1 MKRFILDILR
11 FFGIVL
17 LCFLSLELPIQLN
30 YEHQIAAS
38 ADWQCLK
45 GINADILIV
54 GNSRVESGFD
64 PVLIEK
70 ETGLSCFV
78 LAQTGWQSALLRRKL
93 ERYLE
98 ENTAPS
104 FVVVQA
110 DPIHLASRSDWYAK
124 SNFLKYL
131 FLDREGLF
139 ETMSVYQGF
148 HWYEFFIPFVRYQG
162 VPGRYIRDAFNL
174 PMELDKTKGYKAN
187 KGVFRNEPVP
197 VDGMGLDYDK
207 IQFLSEFF
215 EQAPLADGIAVFP
228 LVSRHLYPKI
238 NDIPALT
245 QFCQEKGIAF
255 LNCNN
260 DIKNKPDS
268 IFSNHT
274 HANYLGAKLQTE
286 LLISSINAL
295 QLP

>member
-1 MKRFILDILR
+1 MKQFIIELAK
-11 FFGIVL
+11 FSGIVL
-17 LCFLSLELPIQLN
+17 LCFLSLEIPIQVN
-30 YEHQIAAS
+30 YKHQIAAS

-104 FVVVQA
+104 FLVVQA

-139 ETMSVYQGF
+139 ETMRNYQGF
-148 HWYEFFIPFVRYQG
+148 HFYEFFIPFIRYQG

-174 PMELDKTKGYKAN
+174 PMELDKTKGFKAN
-187 KGVFRNEPVP
+187 KGVFRNEAIP
-197 VDGMGLDYDK
+197 VDGMNMCDHE
-207 IQFLSEFF
+207 IQFLNEFF
-215 EQAPLADGIAVFP
+215 EQAPLAAGIAVFP

-238 NDIPALT
+238 NDIPQLT
-245 QFCQEKGIAF
+245 QFCHEKNIAF
-255 LNCNN
+255 LNCNEAIN
-260 DIKNKPDS
+260 DKPDS

-286 LLISSINAL
+286 LLISSIHAL
-295 QLP
+295 QLH